1 MKITLMAV
9 RTNNLLPILK
19 PIDKSGGELVLGI
32 TRELGDESPSLF
44 ESITVEIPDRYR
56 REQQPDLT
64 HLSQGLAS
72 LKDAVV
78 SRFIPSS
85 YLPPAIARGTILMDL
100 LRAVEHKTDA
110 ELSAAIKLI
119 KTLTTIDVVE
129 KP

>member
-64 HLSQGLAS
+64 QLSQGLAS
-72 LKDAVV
+72 LKDVVV
-78 SRFIPSS
+78 SRFIPPS
-85 YLPPAIARGTILMDL
+85 IARGTILMDL